1 MNMNL
6 ITSELKSV
14 AWQKRFN
21 PLGSWEISF
30 LLYIYKYTDSSFF
43 LQNPMF
49 ANNPQLQEQI
59 RTMMPQMLAQLQNPE
74 MQQMMSNPQVS

>member
-1 MNMNL
+1 MDEITKCINNHLLFSSTVL
-6 ITSELKSV
+6 IIVLLK
-14 AWQKRFN
+14 
-21 PLGSWEISF
+21 IC
-30 LLYIYKYTDSSFF
+30 IFF
-43 LQNPMF
+43 LVLVLTAKSLFQNPMF